1 MAIGRYLGAR
11 DRRSHPRGLHR
22 PAGRALQAPRSPGSR
37 DRLMKRSL
45 LPAAALVAALAV
57 PAAASAQTVPTP
69 TPTPTPPPPA
79 PVPVAKAAMQ
89 LQLGKVLRDG
99 SNRVQ
104 VTGRSFRAR
113 GTLTPYI
120 AGQRVRVDLLRD
132 GKVIKRLHPKVKR
145 GKSGR
150 SGVFA
155 VKIKRGVAATYRLR
169 AIHKGTKVQR

>member
-22 PAGRALQAPRSPGSR
+22 PPGRALQAPRTPGPS
-37 DRLMKRSL
+37 DRVMKRSL

-69 TPTPTPPPPA
+69 TPTPTPTPAPPA
-79 PVPVAKAAMQ
+79 PAAKAAMH
-89 LQLGKVLRDG
+89 LRLAKVLRDG

-104 VTGRSFRAR
+104 VTGHAFRAR
-113 GTLTPYI
+113 GTLTPYVP
-120 AGQRVRVDLLRD
+120 GQNVRVDLLRD
-132 GKVIKRLHPKVKR
+132 GKVVRHLHPAVKR

-150 SGVFA
+150 SG
-155 VKIKRGVAATYRLR
+155 
-169 AIHKGTKVQR
+169 